1 MQKWPVVKEKDI
13 KIEPRISIPFM
24 LELEYQSKIIKKTI
38 SEQRNIFLAASWVG
52 WTESLQFL

>member
-1 MQKWPVVKEKDI
+1 
-13 KIEPRISIPFM
+13 M